1 MEDNRSVTPAAT
13 APQPAGKTPGN
24 SNNRVAIIVAAAVAA
39 IFIGVAIYMWSR
51 LRSTESEMAE
61 MVEMMTYEKE
71 QLENEYADVALE
83 MEGFALKTDNDS
95 ILKMLDKE
103 QQRVQLLLEELRT
116 VKATNARRIAE
127 LKAELAS
134 VRKVLV
140 YYVAQVDS
148 LNTVNTRLTEEN
160 REVHQRYQEASQQV
174 QNLSEEKTMLEEKV
188 TIASQLEA
196 QNIEV
201 RIETER
207 GYKTKSV
214 RRAAV
219 FEVSCT
225 ILKNIT
231 AQVGRKQLYL
241 RVTAPDETVLQKSPN
256 NMFMFDDREIA
267 YSSVRDFEYAGEETT
282 ETIYYTIEETLW
294 PGDYRFDLF
303 VDGHLIG
310 TATATLKK

>member
-1 MEDNRSVTPAAT
+1 
-13 APQPAGKTPGN
+13 
-24 SNNRVAIIVAAAVAA
+24 
-39 IFIGVAIYMWSR
+39 
-51 LRSTESEMAE
+51 
-61 MVEMMTYEKE
+61 MMTYEKE

-174 QNLSEEKTMLEEKV
+174 QNLSEVKTMLEEKV

-241 RVTAPDETVLQKSPN
+241 RVTAPDETVLQKSPD

>member
-1 MEDNRSVTPAAT
+1 MTT
-13 APQPAGKTPGN
+13 AGGGQTPGGGEKKN
-24 SNNRVAIIVAAAVAA
+24 GSGRAAVIAAVAVA
-39 IFIGVAIYMWSR
+39 AVFVGVAIYLWSR
-51 LRSTESEMAE
+51 LRTTETEMSE

-71 QLENEYADVALE
+71 QLENEYANVAIE

-95 ILKMLDKE
+95 ILKMLDRE

-127 LKAELAS
+127 LKEELAS

-148 LNTVNTRLTEEN
+148 LNTVNTKLTEEN
-160 REVHQRYQEASQQV
+160 RAVQRRYQEATEQV
-174 QNLSEEKTMLEEKV
+174 QSLSEAKTMLEEKV

-196 QNIEV
+196 RDVAVEIQ
-201 RIETER
+201 TAR

-231 AQVGRKQLYL
+231 STVGRKQLYL
-241 RVTAPDETVLQKSPN
+241 RIMGPDETVLQKSPEDV
-256 NMFMFDDREIA
+256 FMFDDREIG
-267 YSSVRDFEYAGEETT
+267 YSSVRDFEYAGEETQ